1 MNLFIGP
8 CIGMRR
14 RALVAIT
21 GDPGC
26 RRLAEVRQ
34 REGRGRP
41 ASLVAGHS
49 TRPASTGCSLV
60 GTFHRR
66 VARHNDQRGRARRCG
81 GTAAV
86 LGLADPDCGLAAET
100 LRQRASRQGH
110 ASVAALLRSLNQTGF
125 QQHVLPPVDCGDDTL
140 ELCRVCERGRKAS
153 VENVRDVRPDQ
164 VEMSVDSTAALPPP
178 PAVWQRDLGAH
189 GTPQIRVLRSST
201 VKPSNCGRRLRP
213 LGARAAQATVGCG
226 SNRPDARTPN
236 IQDAFHAQVLRRV
249 GPSRSRL
256 EAPRRGDLLCGA
268 GATRGLAWEALR
280 RTFPSVSA
288 CARWPPS
295 RSSYPRPT
303 L

>member
-1 MNLFIGP
+1 M
-8 CIGMRR
+8 
-14 RALVAIT
+14 
-21 GDPGC
+21 
-26 RRLAEVRQ
+26 
-34 REGRGRP
+34 
-41 ASLVAGHS
+41 
-49 TRPASTGCSLV
+49 
-60 GTFHRR
+60 
-66 VARHNDQRGRARRCG
+66 
-81 GTAAV
+81 
-86 LGLADPDCGLAAET
+86 AAET
-100 LRQRASRQGH
+100 LRPRASRHGH
-110 ASVAALLRSLNQTGF
+110 ASVAALLRSLNQTSF

-153 VENVRDVRPDQ
+153 VENVRDR
-164 VEMSVDSTAALPPP
+164 PPP
-178 PAVWQRDLGAH
+178 SLLPRRFGSATSEHTGRRRSVCSAAR
-189 GTPQIRVLRSST
+189 ISST

-236 IQDAFHAQVLRRV
+236 LQDAFHAQVLRRV